1 MSDNPAPKKPLPPKM
16 LQRSAAR
23 LGAVQLLFQQE
34 SSTKTSL
41 DDALS
46 GLSVQLLDNMR
57 EGDEEEGLSYQP
69 DMAFLRQIVD
79 GSLANA
85 TKLDDAIIPHLSA
98 EWRYERIDP
107 VLRAILRASAWEF
120 SFTETP
126 TNVIINE
133 YIEVAKA
140 FFEHREIA
148 FVNGF
153 LDQMSKRLRPAA

>member
-1 MSDNPAPKKPLPPKM
+1 MTTDPRPTKPLPPKM
-16 LQRSAAR
+16 MQRSAAR
-23 LGAVQLLFQQE
+23 LGAVQLLFQHE
-34 SSTKTSL
+34 SGMKNVNL
-41 DDALS
+41 DEALK

-69 DMAFLRQIVD
+69 DMAFLRQIAE
-79 GSLANA
+79 GCITNA
-85 TKLDDAIIPHLSA
+85 QKLDDAIIPHLSA

-107 VLRAILRASAWEF
+107 VLRTILRASAWELM
-120 SFTETP
+120 TTDTP

-140 FFEHREIA
+140 FFEDREIA

-153 LDQMSKRLRPAA
+153 LDQMAKRLRP